1 MKDSGD
7 SDSQTQMSVEIV
19 PGDRKNEMPKSS
31 KRLVDDS
38 SKARKS
44 EHGNLNSTI
53 LKGGNNLSFE

>member
-1 MKDSGD
+1 
-7 SDSQTQMSVEIV
+7 MSVEIV